1 MLWLMFGDGM
11 INAKCPYV
19 GHGLRVRRRRTRSP
33 LTTYFLQSYVGLD
46 FLPDI
51 SVSLSVSGE

>member
-1 MLWLMFGDGM
+1 MFGDGM
-11 INAKCPYV
+11 INAKYPYV